1 VSFFSHN
8 NQLQWTIAT
17 EPGRFYEHNECM
29 RLEMSFDYEKYEMD
43 CKKSVSQ
50 NCLCIVEL

>member
-1 VSFFSHN
+1 MSFFSHN